1 MWHVSSRSGVANCYT
16 LVTLLTYVC
25 TSNTP
30 HRALVQPS
38 DRPIQ
43 RATDNDATG
52 TPVSIR
58 ATGSRYDVIG
68 DVTPSGRR
76 ASDDVA
82 ASRRRNAGGT
92 LRTQHG
98 GGGQCTHTHAPH
110 IGRNEHRQH
119 NARHE
124 LTALV
129 SSLSHCTQ
137 YID

>member
-38 DRPIQ
+38 DRPVQ
-43 RATDNDATG
+43 RATNNDATG

-76 ASDDVA
+76 ASERRLDVGMPAERYGLDA
-82 ASRRRNAGGT
+82 AGWAV
-92 LRTQHG
+92 H
-98 GGGQCTHTHAPH
+98 THTRAAHWPQSA
-110 IGRNEHRQH
+110 
-119 NARHE
+119 
-124 LTALV
+124 
-129 SSLSHCTQ
+129 
-137 YID
+137 